1 MMEKTFSYG
10 NGHSFPAKVTGA
22 MLKPLSLQ
30 EVARAILTLP
40 SFPKVTSLVP
50 KLPPLQ
56 GEGRGGDG
64 LTELYSLSPGC
75 ATLVHSLLVFLI
87 LTFFSPSMA
96 PGAEPTVLFR
106 ENFDSLAQWEPLT
119 FPKIK
124 AHSTYTLVQE
134 GGKSILK
141 TESRASA
148 SALVYRRTF
157 NIYENPRIRWRW
169 KVTQLSDKGN
179 PKEKTGDDYP
189 IRLYV
194 MFQYD
199 PARATLGNRLIYGAT
214 KVIYGKY
221 PPHST
226 LNYVWTG
233 HSLPE
238 RIIAS
243 PYTDKARIVVLEKG
257 KQRVGQWVEES
268 VNVLEDY
275 RQAFGKDPPA
285 IAGIAVMSDTD
296 NTGES
301 AVAYLD
307 FIEIG
312 R

>member
-1 MMEKTFSYG
+1 M
-10 NGHSFPAKVTGA
+10 NHCR
-22 MLKPLSLQ
+22 SLQ
-30 EVARAILTLP
+30 DCLPDTTGNAVRRLTCRHGTKKNFYKVILTLLLLMATG
-40 SFPKVTSLVP
+40 FP
-50 KLPPLQ
+50 
-56 GEGRGGDG
+56 
-64 LTELYSLSPGC
+64 
-75 ATLVHSLLVFLI
+75 VFAAD
-87 LTFFSPSMA
+87 P
-96 PGAEPTVLFR
+96 EVLFR

-124 AHSTYTLVQE
+124 AHSTYTLVRD
-134 GGKSILK
+134 GGKSVLK
-141 TESRASA
+141 AESRASA
-148 SALVYRRTF
+148 SAIVYRRTF

-169 KVTQLSDKGN
+169 KVTQLSDRGN

-189 IRLYV
+189 IRIYV

-199 PARATLGNRLIYGAT
+199 PDKTTLGDRLIYGAT
-214 KVIYGKY
+214 RAIYGKY

-233 HSLPE
+233 HNITE
-238 RIIAS
+238 RIYVS
-243 PYTDKARIVVLEKG
+243 PYTEKACIVVLERG

-268 VNVLEDY
+268 VNILDDY
-275 RQAFGKDPPA
+275 RKAFGKDPPA
-285 IAGIAVMSDTD
+285 IAGLAVMSDTD